1 MRSFQKILL
10 SSVAALALTSS
21 VAFAQDSEDSNIL
34 NDTLDS
40 VTDTV
45 DSTVDGLNDTVDN
58 AVDGNLTDTL
68 DSTTEGLT
76 NSGDVGGDTEGS
88 VGDVTGSIGD
98 TGNLSDVGN
107 FEDLLSVMEAGN
119 TDLSDIAD
127 VSDIQV
133 VDVADVANFDANAFN
148 DALNGN
154 ASNISALQDAISGN
168 SALNDFLSGNSIDV
182 SDVVGLSN
190 DQDGSLIV
198 YTDSSED

>member
-107 FEDLLSVMEAGN
+107 FEDLLSVMEASCSVAGGVPAVVVEGG
-119 TDLSDIAD
+119 DD
-127 VSDIQV
+127 QV
-133 VDVADVANFDANAFN
+133 VEQAGCGADM
-148 DALNGN
+148 
-154 ASNISALQDAISGN
+154 
-168 SALNDFLSGNSIDV
+168 
-182 SDVVGLSN
+182 VVFGRGGG
-190 DQDGSLIV
+190 D
-198 YTDSSED
+198 